1 MSAGVDVD
9 EEKAILSRLL
19 GSGLSTEGIAA
30 ALQGLLTMIRAELA
44 ALPAQDDTVWMPAK
58 SLAKRYDCDEKYI
71 HTLIRQANARKP
83 IRVWMPVSEEGKPGK
98 TRYNVRDMDEVF
110 LVEKKHEL

>member
-9 EEKAILSRLL
+9 AEKNALARLL
-19 GSGLSTEGIAA
+19 GNGLSTDGLAA
-30 ALQGLLTMIRAELA
+30 ALQGLLTMIRAELS
-44 ALPAQDDTVWMPAK
+44 ALPARDDTAWMPAK

-83 IRVWMPVSEEGKPGK
+83 IRKWVPVSEVGNKGIP
-98 TRYNVRDMDEVF
+98 RYNVQDMDEAF
-110 LVEKKHEL
+110 LVTKSTEL